1 MATDALP
8 TEDEVYEMTQ
18 LTEQMLKENGYVH
31 YEVSNFA
38 QPGYACRHN
47 IGYWTRV
54 NYLGLG
60 LGASSLMENIRY
72 TNTRDLYTYLEQV
85 EVIRE
90 GIWEINMTTEQWN
103 SSRQP
108 ICTPLLSQLANMRRW
123 KNLCI

>member
-38 QPGYACRHN
+38 QLVIACRHN

-60 LGASSLMENIRY
+60 L
-72 TNTRDLYTYLEQV
+72 V
-85 EVIRE
+85 
-90 GIWEINMTTEQWN
+90 
-103 SSRQP
+103 
-108 ICTPLLSQLANMRRW
+108 RRH
-123 KNLCI
+123 

>member
-60 LGASSLMENIRY
+60 LGASSLMEIY
-72 TNTRDLYTYLEQV
+72 VTLTPEIYIL
-85 EVIRE
+85 
-90 GIWEINMTTEQWN
+90 IWSRSKSSGKASGKINMTTEQWN